1 MRSPLLRSFD
11 KRVVCIFSVVGTII
25 GSLLASFCVA
35 DLFQAEATAISESGI
50 QSIVISKDIR
60 NTASCRSRKLLQYND
75 NGDGNRIGTSCSKD
89 DIVIYQG
96 SITPL
101 PDGVPSYTVQVLN
114 ICDCSI
120 SNIHVSCGWFSSVR
134 LINPRIFR
142 RIFFDDCL
150 VNDGEALGPGEAI
163 SFQYANSF
171 RYPLSV
177 ISVSCC

>member
-1 MRSPLLRSFD
+1 RPNFRVVQNTYIHKLVMRSPLLRSFD

-163 SFQYANSF
+163 SF
-171 RYPLSV
+171 
-177 ISVSCC
+177 